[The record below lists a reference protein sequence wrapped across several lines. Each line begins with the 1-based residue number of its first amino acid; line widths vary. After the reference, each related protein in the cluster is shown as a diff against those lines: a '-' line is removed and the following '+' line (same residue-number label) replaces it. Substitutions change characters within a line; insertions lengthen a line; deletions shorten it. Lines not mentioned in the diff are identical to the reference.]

1 MLRAACWRA
10 RRVQVCVDAVAVL
23 FMFDLTVKSTLL
35 SVREWYRQVRGLNAV
50 SGGRV
55 HRSCLRHGAA
65 AFAHRACRLPPALRM
80 QSALPFLVGT
90 KFDLFYAQEK
100 TEQEETTA
108 LARKYAKAMHAPLI
122 FCSSSHSINVLKLFK
137 LVFELVFSLEP
148 DIEQKH
154 AVGEPLFE
162 Y

>member
-1 MLRAACWRA
+1 M
-10 RRVQVCVDAVAVL
+10 
-23 FMFDLTVKSTLL
+23 
-35 SVREWYRQVRGLNAV
+35 
-50 SGGRV
+50 
-55 HRSCLRHGAA
+55 
-65 AFAHRACRLPPALRM
+65 
-80 QSALPFLVGT
+80 GT
-90 KFDLFYAQEK
+90 KFDLFYAQDK

-137 LVFELVFSLEP
+137 LVFEKVFSLEP